1 MLGGKGLVTCH
12 VLLDVHD
19 DLALPQDPP
28 PIGGCV
34 ELHEL
39 AGNGLSNGDH

>member
-1 MLGGKGLVTCH
+1 MTCR

-28 PIGGCV
+28 LIGRFV

-39 AGNGLSNGDH
+39 AGNGLSNADH